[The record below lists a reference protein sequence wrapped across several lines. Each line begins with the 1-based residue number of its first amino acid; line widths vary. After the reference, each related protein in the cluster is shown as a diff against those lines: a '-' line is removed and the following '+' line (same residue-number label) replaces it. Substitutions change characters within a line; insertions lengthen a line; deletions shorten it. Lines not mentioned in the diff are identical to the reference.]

1 MSQAE
6 ANPYTVLGV
15 PADATIE
22 QIRKAY
28 RRKARTTHPD
38 RGGSAREFNEVT
50 GAYRLLTDSS
60 LRQAFD
66 RKPSNRSAS
75 RTTPPATAP
84 RPRKTPATRAPSRPE
99 PRNFGT
105 APTFRPP
112 FDPNTPP
119 VVPLA
124 IAGQQSHSAP
134 RRPGMLQR
142 LSSTKLATYDAE
154 ERTTQLLQSTILKDY
169 PAGRLINGVRFED
182 GTEAG
187 SVLLGGYRVA
197 VVASLL
203 ASAPAYRW
211 DGGRLLHKGR
221 AAGGP
226 ALRETVRAVQ
236 ERLPGCHVSGW
247 LVLHNLKGNPFEPV
261 IDYPPRADRSS
272 LAPVHAV
279 NAGTLARQLRQFM
292 LAGPQPDVVQLPV
305 LARLLEATT

>member
-6 ANPYTVLGV
+6 SNPYSVLGV

-28 RRKARTTHPD
+28 RRKARATHPD
-38 RGGSAREFNEVT
+38 QGGSAPEFHEVSE
-50 GAYRLLTDSS
+50 AYRLLTDGS
-60 LRQAFD
+60 LRQSFD
-66 RKPSNRSAS
+66 DNSSNQSAS
-75 RTTPPATAP
+75 QATPP
-84 RPRKTPATRAPSRPE
+84 RPGKTRATGHPSRPE
-99 PRNFGT
+99 PRRLNT
-105 APTFRPP
+105 TPTFLPP

-119 VVPLA
+119 VVSLA
-124 IAGQQSHSAP
+124 VAGQQSHSAP
-134 RRPGMLQR
+134 RRPNMLTR
-142 LSSTKLATYDAE
+142 LSSTKLAKYDAE
-154 ERTTQLLQSTILKDY
+154 ERTTQLLESTILKDY
-169 PAGRLINGVRFED
+169 PAGRLINGARFEN

-197 VVASLL
+197 VVASLI

-226 ALRETVRAVQ
+226 ALRETVRTVQ
-236 ERLPGCHVSGW
+236 EQLPGCHVSGW

-261 IDYPPRADRSS
+261 IDYPPGADRSS

-279 NAGTLARQLRQFM
+279 NVGTLARQLRQFM
-292 LAGPQPDVVQLPV
+292 SAGPQPNVVQLSV